1 MWELENKKF
10 AQRYVHR
17 ELYIRFNKLKMESVA
32 KRCYCHNC
40 EKLISNSEKDK
51 HIDHEITENL
61 TNYQMHHPTELLKP
75 LENAKKEAQYLFS
88 KKSTEDIINMLLK
101 LKAKQ
106 ILCIGTPRIHEYIIE
121 HHTDKMSSL
130 LLDFDGRF
138 VSILSKNY

>member
-17 ELYIRFNKLKMESVA
+17 ELYIRFNKLKIEPVA
-32 KRCYCHNC
+32 KRHYCHSC
-40 EKLISNSEKDK
+40 EKLIFNSEKDK
-51 HIDHEITENL
+51 HMDHEITENL
-61 TNYQMHHPTELLKP
+61 IDYQMHHPTELLKP

-101 LKAKQ
+101 LGAKQ
-106 ILCIGTPRIHEYIIE
+106 ILCIGTPRIHEYVIE
-121 HHTDKMSSL
+121 HCADKISSL

-138 VSILSKNY
+138 VSILNRNY